1 MLTSTN
7 SPKRSFLPSRASAA
21 SAGGDDSRR
30 RFLAAPR
37 AIAGARLRG
46 RVGGIGRVQC
56 ERGSLGLVSPG
67 IRGGAQEKP
76 MKAELRG
83 RGR

>member
-1 MLTSTN
+1 
-7 SPKRSFLPSRASAA
+7 
-21 SAGGDDSRR
+21 
-30 RFLAAPR
+30 
-37 AIAGARLRG
+37 
-46 RVGGIGRVQC
+46 VGGIGRVQC